1 MGDDLDR
8 KNVDTIVGQKIEMFC
23 TAALVMR
30 GRLVD
35 VILSNKIGMP
45 SIDQVQL
52 GVWQSQSQRF
62 FSAQAGK
69 SGRYTPWSQGIK

>member
-52 GVWQSQSQRF
+52 DVGQSQSPEILRC
-62 FSAQAGK
+62 AG
-69 SGRYTPWSQGIK
+69 GQIWSLHSVESRD